1 MSEMPSRM
9 AQGSQSDKEEWGTR
23 AGHYGR
29 RVPVSHAR
37 IFPSLVRALGWRV
50 LDPASG
56 SSTQGSLASY
66 DHATRSWRTSELYLF
81 EDLTQFW
88 DRLPKSGTMRNGKI
102 YAPPM
107 SERPTEGNESG
118 LLPTLTKSNAHHA
131 SYPSKKSGAMMYIKV
146 RDGGHEIKLIYLLV
160 MAGLDA
166 KQSIAISETFMGYP
180 ISWTDCNAS
189 EIRLSL
195 KSRN

>member
-9 AQGSQSDKEEWGTR
+9 AQGSQSDKEERGTR

-50 LDPASG
+50 ADQDYG
-56 SSTQGSLASY
+56 TSTPVSLASY
-66 DHATRSWRTSELYLF
+66 DHATQSWRTSERYLF

-88 DRLPKSGTMRNGKI
+88 DRLPKSGMMRNGKI
-102 YAPPM
+102 YALPM
-107 SERPTEGNESG
+107 SERPTEGSDCGLWPTPKASDAFRLRIKIESVRKTLRKRLTGVIGSPPYLEAYLDKTG
-118 LLPTLTKSNAHHA
+118 LLPH
-131 SYPSKKSGAMMYIKV
+131 
-146 RDGGHEIKLIYLLV
+146 
-160 MAGLDA
+160 
-166 KQSIAISETFMGYP
+166 SESVEWTMGYP
-180 ISWTDCNAS
+180 RSWTELNAS